1 MDWFTNI
8 KTIYGWGRNY
18 YTNANVARF
27 VELNRITEEQ
37 YKQITGLTYPL
48 QNSQS
53 VWMWAGQGADKH
65 PEVFLF
71 CLEGGDQNGG
81 IHVWMNFESL
91 QIARTYLFGEVKYLD
106 LLLILSILDVIT
118 GIIKAWKMKQL
129 RSRSAWFGY
138 VRKMLSFMVVIVANI
153 IDTITNLNGVLTF
166 GTVLF
171 YIANEGLSITE
182 NLAQIGVK
190 IPAVITDRLHVI
202 ESDND
207 QTKEKDDQAAG

>member
-1 MDWFTNI
+1 M
-8 KTIYGWGRNY
+8 
-18 YTNANVARF
+18 
-27 VELNRITEEQ
+27 E
-37 YKQITGLTYPL
+37 
-48 QNSQS
+48 
-53 VWMWAGQGADKH
+53 
-65 PEVFLF
+65 
-71 CLEGGDQNGG
+71 G

-207 QTKEKDDQAAG
+207 QKTEKEDKAAE

>member
-1 MDWFTNI
+1 M
-8 KTIYGWGRNY
+8 
-18 YTNANVARF
+18 
-27 VELNRITEEQ
+27 
-37 YKQITGLTYPL
+37 
-48 QNSQS
+48 
-53 VWMWAGQGADKH
+53 
-65 PEVFLF
+65 
-71 CLEGGDQNGG
+71 
-81 IHVWMNFESL
+81 
-91 QIARTYLFGEVKYLD
+91 KYLD

>member
-1 MDWFTNI
+1 MEG
-8 KTIYGWGRNY
+8 IY
-18 YTNANVARF
+18 
-27 VELNRITEEQ
+27 
-37 YKQITGLTYPL
+37 
-48 QNSQS
+48 
-53 VWMWAGQGADKH
+53 
-65 PEVFLF
+65 
-71 CLEGGDQNGG
+71 
-81 IHVWMNFESL
+81 VWMNFESL

-118 GIIKAWKMKQL
+118 GIIKAWKMKKL
-129 RSRSAWFGY
+129 RSRNAWFGY

-190 IPAVITDRLHVI
+190 IPAVITERLHVI

-207 QTKEKDDQAAG
+207 QKTEKDDQAAG

>member
-1 MDWFTNI
+1 M
-8 KTIYGWGRNY
+8 
-18 YTNANVARF
+18 
-27 VELNRITEEQ
+27 E
-37 YKQITGLTYPL
+37 
-48 QNSQS
+48 
-53 VWMWAGQGADKH
+53 
-65 PEVFLF
+65 
-71 CLEGGDQNGG
+71 G

>member
-1 MDWFTNI
+1 M
-8 KTIYGWGRNY
+8 
-18 YTNANVARF
+18 
-27 VELNRITEEQ
+27 E
-37 YKQITGLTYPL
+37 
-48 QNSQS
+48 
-53 VWMWAGQGADKH
+53 
-65 PEVFLF
+65 
-71 CLEGGDQNGG
+71 G

-182 NLAQIGVK
+182 NLAQIGVE

-202 ESDND
+202 ESEND
-207 QTKEKDDQAAG
+207 QTKEKDEQAAG